1 MCGGHYGPF
10 ANNPRQLIE
19 VNGEPVVAR
28 TIRLL
33 REAGIDN
40 IAISSN
46 DSRFDNFGVEVL
58 HHKNDFG
65 IDKSA
70 YWVDAFY
77 PTDEEACYIFG
88 DVVFSE
94 NAIRTI
100 VNVVTNDI
108 EFFAS
113 APPFAPEYPKKWAE
127 PFAFKVV
134 KQKHFRESIETSKE
148 LFNRGLFRRMPIAW
162 ELWQIIKNTELNKID
177 YKNYIVINDKT
188 CDIDYEKDI
197 KHWRDT

>member
-65 IDKSA
+65 IDRNA

-77 PTDEEACYIFG
+77 PTEEEACYIFG
-88 DVVFSE
+88 DVVFSKK
-94 NAIRTI
+94 AIDVI
-100 VNVVTNDI
+100 VNVETDDV

-134 KQKHFRESIETSKE
+134 NQQHFQKAIEDTRMY
-148 LFNRGLFRRMPIAW
+148 FNMGLFKRMPIAW
-162 ELWQIIKNTELNKID
+162 ELWQVIKDTPRNKID
-177 YKNYIVINDKT
+177 YTNYAVINDST
-188 CDIDYEKDI
+188 CDIDKEGDLK
-197 KHWRDT
+197 WLG

>member
-1 MCGGHYGPF
+1 MCGGKYGPF
-10 ANNPRQLIE
+10 RDNPRQLIK
-19 VNGEPVVAR
+19 VNDEPVVAR

-33 REAGIDN
+33 REAGIKD

-46 DSRFDNFGVEVL
+46 DERFEKFGAPVL
-58 HHKNDFG
+58 HHDNNFG
-65 IDKSA
+65 QDPKS

-77 PTDEEACYIFG
+77 PTDEEACYLFG
-88 DVVFSE
+88 DVIFSKQ
-94 NAIRTI
+94 AIDI
-100 VNVVTNDI
+100 IINVETDDV

-134 KQKHFRESIETSKE
+134 NQKHFRESIEKSKE

-162 ELWQIIKNTELNKID
+162 ELWQIIKNTELNKI
-177 YKNYIVINDKT
+177 NYRNYAVINDKT
-188 CDIDYEKDI
+188 CDIDYERDI
-197 KHWRDT
+197 KAWQSI